1 MRAMGRR
8 GFLSGAFLQP
18 PPNPPKPDGGSLSDG
33 PPSEVGRTH
42 RSRFI
47 PIGGI
52 AGYPVGETRTIPE
65 EGIQIESLA
74 EGLRARSPERGGPHF
89 AIASAP
95 FGGLVVDRGRIWPAS
110 TVYSVLTDGPADI
123 STPWEEE
130 T

>member
-1 MRAMGRR
+1 M
-8 GFLSGAFLQP
+8 SGVFLQP
-18 PPNPPKPDGGSLSDG
+18 PGQSPDYPPRHPGNPDGGSLSEAS
-33 PPSEVGRTH
+33 PSEEDRTH
-42 RSRFI
+42 RPRFI

-52 AGYPVGETRTIPE
+52 AGYPVGEIRPMPE
-65 EGIQIESLA
+65 EGILIESLA
-74 EGLRARSPERGGPHF
+74 EGLRARSLERGGPHF

-95 FGGLVVDRGRIWPAS
+95 YGGLVVDRARIWPES